1 MAAVTRFFSCVLLL
15 GSVSLTWAQNGD
27 RIALVVGNSAYP
39 KAPLMNPRNDAQA
52 MAKLLRQAGF
62 TVDQQMDTSQ
72 AQLSE
77 AAARFGKAIKDP
89 KVKFG
94 LFYYAGHGLQQEW
107 RNYLVPVSADI
118 RTAEDIKKKTVDV
131 SELLAYMEEAKGR
144 SFLVI
149 LDACR
154 DDPFAGNYKPSA
166 RGLSQFDAP
175 VGSLLAFA
183 TSPGNVAMDGEG
195 ENGLYTSNL
204 LREFAVRGARLEDA
218 FKRVRVS
225 VRLASN
231 GRQIPWESTSLEEDF
246 YLFPN
251 ERKILTD
258 AEQDKLLDREIAS
271 WLTVKSSNDH
281 VQLGNFIREFPS
293 GSASELAQA
302 RLNRLLAAQAQQE
315 AQRVSAAAAAAEASR
330 EVQARVDAARKEAE
344 RAEAQRVAAEQAER
358 ARLQAAA
365 LAAAKQEAERQE
377 AVRIAAQQAEAA
389 RLAEQKQKEMQIRLA
404 KLEAERLAA
413 ARVVQEEE
421 QARAALQRQAAARS
435 ESERI
440 AAERVASERAQAERL
455 AAAQAEETRRAQA
468 QAQTAQL
475 AEQQRKEARARA
487 AQLEAERITS
497 AASTRA
503 LQEAEQARVQA
514 QRLAA
519 AQAEAARI
527 AQERAEAQR
536 MATAQAEDTR
546 RAQLQAQEAA
556 TRAQL
561 ADQQRL
567 EQATAEALKV
577 EQARLSMARLE
588 VEKSQTTARLAK
600 ETVAAARVQLPPE
613 AEVTSFAVTPYF
625 KGYQEHQRAYQIG
638 DTYGYQV
645 IDLFTKLGKPLTMKV
660 TAVDVNADR
669 VEYNNGE
676 YASDTMGNTIVNPRG
691 GFSTPRQFYPAEL
704 YVGKKWQTMFK
715 QSRPGGVVYTFRYDV
730 KVVAR
735 ETITVPA
742 GTFDTFKLEARGYN
756 LQLGAR
762 LERNIWVAPGVSG
775 DIAHETLVR
784 LRSGAIEQN
793 DRQELL
799 SVHRTTLQTANR

>member
-1 MAAVTRFFSCVLLL
+1 MAAITRFFSCVLLL

-72 AQLSE
+72 AQLSD

-154 DDPFAGNYKPSA
+154 DDPFAGNYKPSS

-175 VGSLLAFA
+175 VGSLLACA
-183 TSPGNVAMDGEG
+183 TSPGSVAMDGEG

-218 FKRVRVS
+218 FKRVRLS

-231 GRQIPWESTSLEEDF
+231 GRQIPWESTSLEEDV

-315 AQRVSAAAAAAEASR
+315 AQRVSAVAAAAEASR
-330 EVQARVDAARKEAE
+330 EAQARVDAARKEAE
-344 RAEAQRVAAEQAER
+344 TAEAQRVAAEQAER
-358 ARLQAAA
+358 TRLQTAA

-389 RLAEQKQKEMQIRLA
+389 QLAEQKQKEMQVRLA
-404 KLEAERLAA
+404 KLEVERLAA

-421 QARAALQRQAAARS
+421 QARAALQRQASARA

-440 AAERVASERAQAERL
+440 AAVRIASERALTDRL
-455 AAAQAEETRRAQA
+455 AAAQAQEAQA
-468 QAQTAQL
+468 QASQL
-475 AEQQRKEARARA
+475 AKQEREEAQVRA
-487 AQLEAERITS
+487 AQLEAERITV
-497 AASTRA
+497 ATSTRA
-503 LQEAEQARVQA
+503 SQEAEQARVQA

-527 AQERAEAQR
+527 AKERTEAQR
-536 MATAQAEDTR
+536 MATTQAEDAR
-546 RAQLQAQEAA
+546 RAQLQAQAAA

-561 ADQQRL
+561 ADQQRI
-567 EQATAEALKV
+567 EQATAETLKV

-588 VEKSQTTARLAK
+588 AEKSQTAARLAI
-600 ETVAAARVQLPPE
+600 ETVAATRVQLPRA

-660 TAVDVNADR
+660 TAVDVSADK

-691 GFSTPRQFYPAEL
+691 GLSTPRQFYPAEL

-799 SVHRTTLQTANR
+799 SIHRTTLQTANR

>member
-1 MAAVTRFFSCVLLL
+1 MGSVLRLFTCAVVM
-15 GSVSLTWAQNGD
+15 GSVSLVWGQSGE
-27 RIALVVGNSAYP
+27 RIALVVGNSSYP
-39 KAPLMNPRNDAQA
+39 KAPLLNPRNDAQA
-52 MAKLLRQAGF
+52 MTKLLREAGF
-62 TVDQQMDTSQ
+62 TVDQQIDTSQ
-72 AQLSE
+72 TQLSQ

-175 VGSLLAFA
+175 VGSMLAFA

-218 FKRVRVS
+218 FKRVRLG

-231 GRQIPWESTSLEEDF
+231 GRQIPWESTSLEEDV

-258 AEQDKLLDREIAS
+258 AEHDKLLDREIAS

-315 AQRVSAAAAAAEASR
+315 ALRVGAAAAAAEASR
-330 EVQARVDAARKEAE
+330 EAQARVDAARREAE
-344 RAEAQRVAAEQAER
+344 KAEAQRIAAEQAER

-377 AVRIAAQQAEAA
+377 AIRIAAEQAEVA
-389 RLAEQKQKEMQIRLA
+389 RLAEQKQRETQIRLA

-413 ARVVQEEE
+413 ARALQEEE
-421 QARAALQRQAAARS
+421 QTRATLQRQAAARI
-435 ESERI
+435 EVERI
-440 AAERVASERAQAERL
+440 AAERIQAERL
-455 AAAQAEETRRAQA
+455 AAAKAEETQRAQA
-468 QAQTAQL
+468 QATQL
-475 AEQQRKEARARA
+475 ADQQRQEAVKAARLDAEKRA
-487 AQLEAERITS
+487 T
-497 AASTRA
+497 AASTQA
-503 LQEAEQARVQA
+503 LQEAEQARLQA
-514 QRLAA
+514 QRVAS
-519 AQAEAARI
+519 AQADAARI
-527 AQERAEAQR
+527 AQERNDAQR
-536 MATAQAEDTR
+536 VATAQAEDVL
-546 RAQLQAQEAA
+546 RAQRQAQEAA
-556 TRAQL
+556 TRARI
-561 ADQQRL
+561 ADEQRL
-567 EQATAEALKV
+567 EQARLETSKV
-577 EQARLSMARLE
+577 EQARLAMARLE
-588 VEKSQTTARLAK
+588 AEKSQATARLAV
-600 ETVAAARVQLPPE
+600 ETVAAATRVQLPAAAE
-613 AEVTSFAVTPYF
+613 ATSFAVTPYF
-625 KGYQEHQRAYQIG
+625 KGYQEHQRTYQVG

-645 IDLFTKLGKPLTMKV
+645 IDQFTKLSKPLTMQV

-676 YASDTMGNTIVNPRG
+676 YATDTMGNTIVNPRG

-704 YVGKKWQTMFK
+704 YVGKKWQTIFK

-735 ETITVPA
+735 ETITVPG

-756 LQLGAR
+756 IQLGAR

-784 LRSGAIEQN
+784 LRSGTIEQN

-799 SVHRTTLQTANR
+799 SIKRTTLQTANR

>member
-1 MAAVTRFFSCVLLL
+1 MAAITRFFSCVLLL

-39 KAPLMNPRNDAQA
+39 KAPLLNPRNDAQA

-72 AQLSE
+72 AQLSD

-154 DDPFAGNYKPSA
+154 DDPFAGNYKPSS

-183 TSPGNVAMDGEG
+183 TSPGSVAMDGEG

-218 FKRVRVS
+218 FKRVRLS

-231 GRQIPWESTSLEEDF
+231 GRQIPWESTSLEEDV

-330 EVQARVDAARKEAE
+330 EAQARVDAARKEAE
-344 RAEAQRVAAEQAER
+344 TAETQRVAAEQAER
-358 ARLQAAA
+358 TRLQAAA
-365 LAAAKQEAERQE
+365 LAAAKQEAERKE

-389 RLAEQKQKEMQIRLA
+389 RLAEQKQKETQVQLA
-404 KLEAERLAA
+404 KLEVERLAA

-421 QARAALQRQAAARS
+421 QARAALQRQAAARA

-440 AAERVASERAQAERL
+440 AAERL
-455 AAAQAEETRRAQA
+455 AAAQAQA
-468 QAQTAQL
+468 QASQL
-475 AEQQRKEARARA
+475 AKQEREEAQVRA
-487 AQLEAERITS
+487 AQLEAERITA

-503 LQEAEQARVQA
+503 SQETEQARVQA

-519 AQAEAARI
+519 ALAEAARI
-527 AQERAEAQR
+527 AQERTEAQR
-536 MATAQAEDTR
+536 MAMAQAEEAR
-546 RAQLQAQEAA
+546 RAQLQAQAAA

-567 EQATAEALKV
+567 EQATAETLKV
-577 EQARLSMARLE
+577 EQVRLSMARLE
-588 VEKSQTTARLAK
+588 AEKSQTAARLAM
-600 ETVAAARVQLPPE
+600 ETVAATRVQLPP
-613 AEVTSFAVTPYF
+613 ATEVTSFAVTPYF

-660 TAVDVNADR
+660 TAVDVSADK

-799 SVHRTTLQTANR
+799 SIHRTTLQTSNR